1 LNPRTHDEAFTALVE
16 RHGHELRIHCYRM
29 TGSLSEAE
37 ELVQETFLR
46 AWTKR
51 GEFGGRPAPRAWLY
65 RIATNLCLDVLR
77 KRSSRLL
84 PDRVGPPSD
93 PSTPAAPRDDIAW
106 LEPFP
111 DRLLETVTTHEP
123 GPEEAVVA
131 KETIELAFVAAIQH
145 LPPRQRAALI
155 LADVIGWSSKRIA
168 TLLDSNDAAINSA
181 LLRARKTLS
190 QQLPRQR
197 SDWSPT
203 RTSSAQERALL
214 RDYMHAIESAD
225 LDAMAA
231 VLAADV
237 RTMMP
242 PLSVW
247 FEGREA
253 VLRALAASWDPGGP
267 AYVGRFRLLPTAAN
281 RQPALASY
289 VQPTGATGFVGFAI
303 TVLRIEGGA
312 IAEATAF
319 HNPALFASFDLPP
332 ELSATRR

>member
-1 LNPRTHDEAFTALVE
+1 
-16 RHGHELRIHCYRM
+16 
-29 TGSLSEAE
+29 
-37 ELVQETFLR
+37 
-46 AWTKR
+46 
-51 GEFGGRPAPRAWLY
+51 
-65 RIATNLCLDVLR
+65 
-77 KRSSRLL
+77 
-84 PDRVGPPSD
+84 
-93 PSTPAAPRDDIAW
+93 

-214 RDYMHAIESAD
+214 RDYMHAIEAPIS
-225 LDAMAA
+225 M
-231 VLAADV
+231 
-237 RTMMP
+237 RWQ
-242 PLSVW
+242 LSW
-247 FEGREA
+247 RQMCGR
-253 VLRALAASWDPGGP
+253 
-267 AYVGRFRLLPTAAN
+267 
-281 RQPALASY
+281 
-289 VQPTGATGFVGFAI
+289 
-303 TVLRIEGGA
+303 
-312 IAEATAF
+312 
-319 HNPALFASFDLPP
+319 
-332 ELSATRR
+332 

>member
-1 LNPRTHDEAFTALVE
+1 LVE
-16 RHGHELRIHCYRM
+16 RHGRELRIHCYRM

-46 AWTKR
+46 AWSR
-51 GEFGGRPAPRAWLY
+51 RREFGGRPAPRAWLY

-77 KRSSRLL
+77 KRSARLL
-84 PDRVGPPSD
+84 PDRAGPPSD
-93 PSTPAAPRDDIAW
+93 PSTPATARDDIAW

-155 LADVIGWSSKRIA
+155 LADVLGWSSKRIA

-197 SDWSPT
+197 SDWSAT
-203 RTSSAQERALL
+203 RSSSAQERALL
-214 RDYMHAIESAD
+214 RDYMNAIESAD

-242 PLSVW
+242 PFAAWL
-247 FEGREA
+247 EGREA
-253 VLRALAASWDPGGP
+253 VLLALAASWDPGDP

-289 VQPTGATGFVGFAI
+289 VQRTDATAFVGFAI

-312 IAEATAF
+312 IVEATAF
-319 HNPALFASFDLPP
+319 HDPALFASFDLPS
-332 ELSATRR
+332 ELSAVGR